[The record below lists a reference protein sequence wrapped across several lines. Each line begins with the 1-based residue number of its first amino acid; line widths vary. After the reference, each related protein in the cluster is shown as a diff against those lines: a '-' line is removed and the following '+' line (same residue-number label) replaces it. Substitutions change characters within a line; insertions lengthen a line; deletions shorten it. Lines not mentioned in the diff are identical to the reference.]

1 MCWSTTLCCHAL
13 CFSFPSLIAVRTLLG
28 IFEAVCQPTF
38 LIMSS
43 IWYKRDEQAAVV
55 NYWYMMNGAQ
65 QIVGGLLA
73 YCFSQIHH
81 PSFRDTKGHLIGG
94 TAKIRS
100 WQAIF
105 ITYGLF
111 SFLWGIFVLI
121 RLPGKSQNNTF

>member
-1 MCWSTTLCCHAL
+1 
-13 CFSFPSLIAVRTLLG
+13 
-28 IFEAVCQPTF
+28 
-38 LIMSS
+38 MSS

-105 ITYGLF
+105 ITYGLC

-121 RLPGKSQNNTF
+121 RLPGKSQKQHFLVFGKR